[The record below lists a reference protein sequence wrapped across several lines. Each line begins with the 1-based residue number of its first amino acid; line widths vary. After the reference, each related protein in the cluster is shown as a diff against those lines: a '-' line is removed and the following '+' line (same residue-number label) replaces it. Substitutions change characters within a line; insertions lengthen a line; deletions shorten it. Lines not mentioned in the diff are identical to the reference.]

1 MDDETEHAILEDL
14 ATMGDGE
21 TKVPEDP
28 KNLTV
33 EQIAID
39 LTTSLM
45 QAFMTNA
52 LVATRKAVRQHH
64 AVHQI
69 MELPDEINPICPG
82 NKLFVERLSNQERDG
97 HHFAYWD
104 GRFAN
109 TNYATR
115 DAEDFCMLVNLMREL
130 IPSEKH
136 TEMGLDKEEDLL
148 EIFHGIMKEQNL
160 TQFVLTIGSRA
171 NPITATLVI
180 LIIDEE
186 EITALYLPPIPEMKK
201 GIPII
206 IPFVQ
211 ANPKELGAY
220 FPIER
225 ARYFRWPKK

>member
-1 MDDETEHAILEDL
+1 MELMDDETEHAILEDL

-109 TNYATR
+109 TKYAIR
-115 DAEDFCMLVNLMREL
+115 
-130 IPSEKH
+130 
-136 TEMGLDKEEDLL
+136 LDDW
-148 EIFHGIMKEQNL
+148 
-160 TQFVLTIGSRA
+160 
-171 NPITATLVI
+171 
-180 LIIDEE
+180 
-186 EITALYLPPIPEMKK
+186 
-201 GIPII
+201 
-206 IPFVQ
+206 
-211 ANPKELGAY
+211 
-220 FPIER
+220 IER
-225 ARYFRWPKK
+225 EPDYCNSCDSHYWRRRNYGSLSTSYSGNEKGNTHYHSIRASKP